1 MEQVNK
7 LFLQAVK
14 AALQGQPVQW
24 PDDVRA
30 QQYAQML
37 ELAQNHHV
45 LPMFFEATYGC
56 NAAGAIEPVR
66 LAVCRRTV
74 LQSVTMQSIQT
85 PTEYN

>member
-14 AALQGQPVQW
+14 AALQNQPVKW
-24 PDDVRA
+24 PDDVHA

-45 LPMFFEATYGC
+45 LPMFFEATYRSK
-56 NAAGAIEPVR
+56 AAADIEPTR
-66 LAVCRRTV
+66 LA
-74 LQSVTMQSIQT
+74 
-85 PTEYN
+85 